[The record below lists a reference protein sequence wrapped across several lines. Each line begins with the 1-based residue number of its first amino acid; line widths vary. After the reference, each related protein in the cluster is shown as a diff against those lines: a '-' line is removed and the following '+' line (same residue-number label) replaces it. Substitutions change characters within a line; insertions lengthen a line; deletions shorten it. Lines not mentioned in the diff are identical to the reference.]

1 MNIRRY
7 ITTASVVSSLA
18 FGFAGSAFADTI
30 TISGTG
36 ADSTQKVEIDNSSDV
51 IVTNTNDVH
60 VVNANFQE
68 AKSGN
73 VEAEKNTSIGGN
85 VGSGEASN
93 TNGAATTVAVSNNST
108 SVVPG
113 GGAGGGAGGGLG
125 EGTPGMGG
133 SVQGAATVGGLGG
146 GAVLP
151 EVGATFPVDVSA
163 LRAAWHPQTNAAT
176 AGLAKGSRMF
186 TAAMLITATLLSVLG
201 ALGSAFYARRRQVR
215 V

>member
-7 ITTASVVSSLA
+7 ITTVSVVSSLA
-18 FGFAGSAFADTI
+18 FGFTGSAFADTI
-30 TISGTG
+30 TISDTG
-36 ADSTQKVEIDNSSDV
+36 ADSTQKVEINNSSEMHV
-51 IVTNTNDVH
+51 SNTNNVL
-60 VVNANFQE
+60 VTNANFQE
-68 AKSGN
+68 ATSGN
-73 VEAEKNTSIGGN
+73 VEANKNTSIGGN

-93 TNGAATTVAVSNNST
+93 TNGAATTVAVSNDST
-108 SVVPG
+108 GVVLG
-113 GGAGGGAGGGLG
+113 GGAGGAGGGAGGG
-125 EGTPGMGG
+125 TPGMGGG

-176 AGLAKGSRMF
+176 AGLATGSRMF
-186 TAAMLITATLLSVLG
+186 TAAMLITATLLSILG

-215 V
+215 A